1 MSEFKF
7 SFESIVANANDI
19 VIVTKA
25 DQVREPGPE
34 IVYVNDAFSKLTGY
48 SRDEA
53 LGRSPR
59 FLQGDETDPN
69 STRLIREALAEKQP
83 VRTIIKNYSKYG
95 ESYWLDINIVPL
107 KDDSGWTTHFA
118 AIERDVTQEVERER
132 LLSERAST
140 DFLTG
145 AYNRRTFLDRAGHE
159 ISRAKRYGEQLAVA
173 ILDLDHFKAINDTYG
188 HPAGD
193 AVLQAFT
200 EMCNSI
206 LRGSDIFA
214 RIGGEE
220 FAVLMPSTPP
230 DAACATMERVRRDLA
245 ASPIHWDGLSIQAS
259 ASIGLATY
267 LPFDESIGPI
277 LQRADAALYQA
288 KSDGRN
294 RVVPAA
300 AAVLESIE
308 PERQAKPELVTS

>member
-1 MSEFKF
+1 MKEYGF

-25 DQVREPGPE
+25 DRISEPGPE
-34 IVYVNDAFSKLTGY
+34 IIFVNEAFSTLTGY

-53 LGRSPR
+53 IGRSPR
-59 FLQGDETDPN
+59 FLQGEETDPN
-69 STRLIREALAEKQP
+69 SMRLIGEALAEKRP

-107 KDDSGWTTHFA
+107 KDSGGWTTHFA

-145 AYNRRTFLDRAGHE
+145 AYNRRTFLDRAVHE
-159 ISRAKRYGEQLAVA
+159 ISRSKRYGEQLSLA
-173 ILDLDHFKAINDTYG
+173 ILDLDHFKTINDTYG
-188 HPAGD
+188 HSAGD
-193 AVLQAFT
+193 AVLQRVT
-200 EMCNSI
+200 EMSNSI
-206 LRGSDIFA
+206 LRASDVFA

-230 DAACATMERVRRDLA
+230 DAACATMERLRRDLA
-245 ASPIHWDGLSIQAS
+245 ASSTHWDGLSIQAS
-259 ASIGLATY
+259 VSIGLATY
-267 LPFDESIGPI
+267 LPQDDTIEPI
-277 LQRADAALYQA
+277 MQRADAALYIA
-288 KSDGRN
+288 KKNGRN
-294 RVVPAA
+294 RVVPAEVVVTDA
-300 AAVLESIE
+300 GKSAT
-308 PERQAKPELVTS
+308 PELAT